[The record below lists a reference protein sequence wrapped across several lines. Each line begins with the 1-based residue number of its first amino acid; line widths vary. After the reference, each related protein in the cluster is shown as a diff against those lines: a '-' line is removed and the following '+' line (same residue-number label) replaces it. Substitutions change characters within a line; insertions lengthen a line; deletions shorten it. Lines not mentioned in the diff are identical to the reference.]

1 MLQFFRIGA
10 TLVCGKTNVLKTA
23 FQRANHIWK
32 QALEE
37 YQQATLEGSRLEALE
52 SFVSKRKE
60 NLGIPNH

>member
-1 MLQFFRIGA
+1 MWEEKG
-10 TLVCGKTNVLKTA
+10 TKTA

-37 YQQATLEGSRLEALE
+37 YQQATLEWSRLEALE

-60 NLGIPNH
+60 NPGIPNH